1 MVEKNDKVD
10 DIEVPDEEDLEGLD
24 ETTDWKVKADEL
36 QKKYREAGIH
46 NRERTKSLLEQIA
59 ALNAKLVETTAKPPE
74 KKEPDESLLLQRLDN
89 VALRSADITAEDE
102 VELAKDFQKRTGMD
116 IEGVISDDI
125 YQARLAKLRT
135 EKSNKQATSNIKG
148 GGGTSQAKHDPQYW
162 IAKKEFPNPQ
172 EVPDRKIRAKIIR
185 TIHEKEEGAGGGY
198 YNE

>member
-24 ETTDWKVKADEL
+24 ETTDWKAKADEL
-36 QKKYREAGIH
+36 QKKHREAGIR
-46 NRERTKSLLEQIA
+46 NRERTKSLKDKIAELETKVAQP
-59 ALNAKLVETTAKPPE
+59 PPE
-74 KKEPDESLLLQRLDN
+74 KKEDKKPDESLLLQRLDN

-125 YQARLAKLRT
+125 FQARLEKLRT
-135 EKSNKQATSNIKG
+135 EKSNKQATSNIRG
-148 GGGTSQAKHDPQYW
+148 GGGTSQAKNDPQYW